1 MLTAIVLIA
10 LGLAIIGGGWWIFDE
25 ISNAPEFPEPVD
37 APESK
42 FDDN

>member
-10 LGLAIIGGGWWIFDE
+10 LGLAIIGGGLWIFDE
-25 ISNAPEFPEPVD
+25 IAEAPEFPEAPD

>member
-1 MLTAIVLIA
+1 MITTIVFIV

-25 ISNAPEFPEPVD
+25 IAEAPEFPEAPD

>member
-25 ISNAPEFPEPVD
+25 ITEAPEFPEAPD

>member
-1 MLTAIVLIA
+1 MLTAIVFIVI
-10 LGLAIIGGGWWIFDE
+10 GLAIIGGGWWIFDE
-25 ISNAPEFPEPVD
+25 VSNAPEFPEEPD